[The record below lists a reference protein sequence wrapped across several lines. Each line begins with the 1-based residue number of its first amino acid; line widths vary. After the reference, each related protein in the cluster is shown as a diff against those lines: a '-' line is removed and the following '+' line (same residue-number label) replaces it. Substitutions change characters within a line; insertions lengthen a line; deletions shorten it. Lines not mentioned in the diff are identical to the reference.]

1 MIADKIKNTVR
12 DIPNFPKEGVV
23 FRDITPVLKDPEL
36 CEEIVE
42 EMMINLKE
50 IDFDVIAG
58 VESRGLLFGFLL
70 AVKMKKPFV
79 MIRKEGKLPFDKVSQ
94 NYDLEYGNTSIEVHK
109 DAVREGD
116 KVLIHDDLL
125 ATGGTVEATKKLIER
140 LGAKVTAF
148 SFLVE
153 LDYLGGRDRLENT
166 STQVFSQ
173 LRYSE

>member
-1 MIADKIKNTVR
+1 MIADKIRNTVR
-12 DIPNFPKEGVV
+12 DIPDFPKEGVV

-42 EMMINLKE
+42 EMMLNLKE
-50 IDFDVIAG
+50 IEFDVIAG

-70 AVKMKKPFV
+70 AVKLQKSFV

-94 NYDLEYGNTSIEVHK
+94 EYDLEYGSTSIEVHK

-125 ATGGTVEATKKLIER
+125 ATGGTVGAAKKLVER
-140 LGAKVTAF
+140 LGARVTAF

-153 LDYLGGRDRLENT
+153 LDYLRGRDKLENS
-166 STQVFSQ
+166 STKVVSQ
-173 LRYSE
+173 LRYSQ